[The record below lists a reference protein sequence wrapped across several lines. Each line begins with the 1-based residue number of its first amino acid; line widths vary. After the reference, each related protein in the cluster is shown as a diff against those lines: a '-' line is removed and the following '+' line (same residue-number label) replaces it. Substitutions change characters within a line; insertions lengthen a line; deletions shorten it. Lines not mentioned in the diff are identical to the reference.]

1 MVRPITLVAFSFAAA
16 CAGGPPVVGG
26 PFPLDPA
33 NLTYNLDGQAIT
45 LANGTHEAKTGAGA
59 DDFVRTDLTKARS
72 DADFDGDSATDSAVV
87 VTKDD
92 GKLAVHYLAIIT
104 NAGKV
109 TTITLGKNVLVKELA
124 PHPKGGVE
132 VTMLGRDDG
141 VPEDTPPTVTQTKRF
156 ELKAGAL
163 VASK

>member
-1 MVRPITLVAFSFAAA
+1 MVRPILFLALSVAG
-16 CAGGPPVVGG
+16 CAGGPTVVGG

-33 NLTYNLDGQAIT
+33 NMTYPLDGENVE
-45 LANGTHEAKTGAGA
+45 LKNGTHEVKTGESA

-92 GKLAVHYLAIIT
+92 GKLAVHYLAVIT

-109 TTITLGKNVLVKELA
+109 TTITLGKNVLVQELA
-124 PHPKGGVE
+124 PHPKGGIE
-132 VTMLGRDDG
+132 VKLLGRDDG
-141 VPEDTPPTVTQTKRF
+141 VPEDTPPTLPLTKRY

-163 VASK
+163 VLSK